1 MYRIGY
7 KSYSGFQ
14 NDTPVTKCSYVQMD
28 ITEENREK
36 VDAINLDGTRYIAEA
51 AKATNAKFLYL
62 STDYVFDGKG
72 ERH

>member
-1 MYRIGY
+1 
-7 KSYSGFQ
+7 
-14 NDTPVTKCSYVQMD
+14 MD

-36 VDAINLDGTRYIAEA
+36 VDAVNLDGTRYIAET
-51 AKATNAKFLYL
+51 AKATNAKFLYF